1 MGEETWIAMLG
12 GSLTP
17 MKLNVR
23 ADLFSQLATMEDA
36 GLPFDNALRFV
47 HLPPRD
53 RARLAG
59 TRKWIRLGI
68 ADAGLKGGLFTSIE
82 ASLLRAAAASGS
94 PSRAYHLLS
103 DHYARRAARA
113 KVMKSRMMLPA
124 VMLVI
129 AVFIRPLPNL
139 VAGTLTWGSY
149 LLKYLLPW
157 IAVGGAAYLL
167 GELPHRWQ
175 SARALR
181 NALDRVFSLV
191 PLFGPIQVRR
201 NIRDFFDSLALL
213 LEAGMPIL
221 DALPIALSTV
231 RDQTLRQQLSQI
243 KPRIEGGA
251 SFAQAVA
258 ELSFPS
264 HAHACALIAPGEA
277 SGALPQMLFR
287 YSEAETAAI
296 NRFDDLVAEWV
307 PRIVY
312 TSTAL
317 LIGYAMIHSGAFM
330 PLLPH
335 DLR

>member
-1 MGEETWIAMLG
+1 
-12 GSLTP
+12 
-17 MKLNVR
+17 MKFNVR

-36 GLPFDNALRFV
+36 GLPFDNALRLV
-47 HLPPRD
+47 HLPPRE
-53 RARLAG
+53 RPRLAA

-82 ASLLRAAAASGS
+82 ASLLRAATASGS

-103 DHYARRAARA
+103 DHYARRAART
-113 KVMKSRMMLPA
+113 KVMKSRMLLPV

-139 VAGTLTWGSY
+139 VAGTLTWEGY

-157 IAVGGAAYLL
+157 IAVGGVAYLL
-167 GELPHRWQ
+167 GEPSQRWQ
-175 SARALR
+175 SGRAAR
-181 NALDRVFSLV
+181 NALGRVLPLM

-231 RDQTLRQQLSQI
+231 RNQTIRKQLSQI
-243 KPRIEGGA
+243 KPRIKAGA
-251 SFAQAVA
+251 SFAQAVS
-258 ELSFPS
+258 ELSFPG
-264 HAHACALIAPGEA
+264 HAHACALITPGEA

-296 NRFDDLVAEWV
+296 NQFDDLVAEWV
-307 PRIVY
+307 PRIAY

-317 LIGYAMIHSGAFM
+317 LIGYGMIHSGAFK
-330 PLLPH
+330 PLLPQ

>member
-1 MGEETWIAMLG
+1 MAVLS
-12 GSLTP
+12 GSLSP
-17 MKLNVR
+17 MKFNVR

-36 GLPFDNALRFV
+36 GLAFDNALRLV
-47 HLPPRD
+47 HLPPRE
-53 RARLAG
+53 RPRLAG

-94 PSRAYHLLS
+94 PSRAYRLLS
-103 DHYARRAARA
+103 DYYARRAARTKA
-113 KVMKSRMMLPA
+113 MKSRMMLP
-124 VMLVI
+124 VVVFVI
-129 AVFIRPLPNL
+129 AVFTRPLPNL
-139 VAGTLTWGSY
+139 VAGTLTWHGY

-157 IAVGGAAYLL
+157 AAVGGAAYLL
-167 GELPHRWQ
+167 GEHSRHWQ
-175 SARALR
+175 TARAPR
-181 NALDRVFSLV
+181 NTLDRVLSLV

-221 DALPIALSTV
+221 NALPIALGTV
-231 RDQTLRQQLSQI
+231 RNQTLRKQFFRI
-243 KPRIEGGA
+243 KPRIEAGA

-264 HAHACALIAPGEA
+264 HARACALIAPGEA

-287 YSEAETAAI
+287 YAEAETATI

-307 PRIVY
+307 PRLVY
-312 TSTAL
+312 ISTAL
-317 LIGYAMIHSGAFM
+317 LIGYGMIHSGAFK
-330 PLLPH
+330 PLLPQ

>member
-1 MGEETWIAMLG
+1 MGEVMWMATLG
-12 GSLTP
+12 DTLAP

-36 GLPFDNALRFV
+36 GLPFDTALRLV
-47 HLPPRD
+47 HLPPRE
-53 RARLAG
+53 RPRIAG

-68 ADAGLKGGLFTSIE
+68 ADAGLKGELFTSIE
-82 ASLLRAAAASGS
+82 ASLLRAAAVSGS

-103 DHYARRAARA
+103 DHYARQAART
-113 KVMKSRMMLPA
+113 KVMKSRMMLPV

-139 VAGTLTWGSY
+139 VAGTLTWGTY
-149 LLKYLLPW
+149 LLKYLLPL
-157 IAVGGAAYLL
+157 IALGGAAYLL
-167 GELPHRWQ
+167 GEPSRRWQ

-181 NALDRVFSLV
+181 NTLDQVFSLV
-191 PLFGPIQVRR
+191 PLFGPIQMRR
-201 NIRDFFDSLALL
+201 EIRDFFDSLALL
-213 LEAGMPIL
+213 LEAAMPIL
-221 DALPIALSTV
+221 DALPLALSTV
-231 RDQTLRQQLSQI
+231 RNQTLKKQLSQVQ
-243 KPRIEGGA
+243 PRIEAGA

-258 ELSFPS
+258 ELSFPG
-264 HAHACALIAPGEA
+264 HAHACALIVSGEA

-307 PRIVY
+307 PRVAY

-317 LIGYAMIHSGAFM
+317 LIGYGMIRSGAFS
-330 PLLPH
+330 PLLPQ

>member
-1 MGEETWIAMLG
+1 MGEETWMAMLG
-12 GSLTP
+12 GSFTP
-17 MKLNVR
+17 MKFNVR

-36 GLPFDNALRFV
+36 GLPFDNALRLV
-47 HLPPRD
+47 HLPPRE
-53 RARLAG
+53 RPRLAG

-94 PSRAYHLLS
+94 PSRAYRLLS
-103 DHYARRAARA
+103 DHYARRAART
-113 KVMKSRMMLPA
+113 KVMKSRMMLP
-124 VMLVI
+124 VVILVI

-139 VAGTLTWGSY
+139 VAGTLTWGDY

-157 IAVGGAAYLL
+157 IAVGGAVYLL
-167 GELPHRWQ
+167 GEPSQRWQ
-175 SARALR
+175 SAQALR
-181 NALDRVFSLV
+181 NTLGRVLSLV
-191 PLFGPIQVRR
+191 PLFGPMRVRR
-201 NIRDFFDSLALL
+201 NIRDFFDTLALL
-213 LEAGMPIL
+213 LEAGIPIL
-221 DALPIALSTV
+221 DALPIALSSV
-231 RDQTLRQQLSQI
+231 RDQTLGKQLSQI
-243 KPRIEGGA
+243 KPRIEAGA

-296 NRFDDLVAEWV
+296 DRFDDLVAEWV
-307 PRIVY
+307 PRIAY

-317 LIGYAMIHSGAFM
+317 LIGYGVIHSGAFT
-330 PLLPH
+330 PLLPEG
-335 DLR
+335 LR

>member
-1 MGEETWIAMLG
+1 MAMLG
-12 GSLTP
+12 DTLTP
-17 MKLNVR
+17 MKFDVR
-23 ADLFSQLATMEDA
+23 ADLFRQLATMEDA
-36 GLPFDNALRFV
+36 GLPFDDALRLV
-47 HLPPRD
+47 HLPPREQP
-53 RARLAG
+53 RLAG

-68 ADAGLKGGLFTSIE
+68 ADAGLKAGLFTSLE

-103 DHYARRAARA
+103 DHYARRAGRT

-129 AVFIRPLPNL
+129 AIFIRPLPNL
-139 VAGTLTWGSY
+139 VAGTLTWGGY

-157 IAVGGAAYLL
+157 IAVGAAAYLL
-167 GELPHRWQ
+167 GEPSQRWE
-175 SARALR
+175 SARALQ
-181 NALDRVFSLV
+181 NALGQVFSLV
-191 PLFGPIQVRR
+191 PLFGPIQGRR
-201 NIRDFFDSLALL
+201 NVRDFFDSLAML

-231 RDQTLRQQLSQI
+231 RDQTLRTQLSRI
-243 KPRIEGGA
+243 KPRIEAGA

-277 SGALPQMLFR
+277 SGRLPQMLFR
-287 YSEAETAAI
+287 YSAAETAAI

-307 PRIVY
+307 PRIAY

-317 LIGYAMIHSGAFM
+317 LIGYAMIRSGAFM
-330 PLLPH
+330 PSLPH

>member
-1 MGEETWIAMLG
+1 MAMLG
-12 GSLTP
+12 DTLSP
-17 MKLNVR
+17 MRFDVR
-23 ADLFSQLATMEDA
+23 ANLFSQLATMEDA
-36 GLPFDNALRFV
+36 GLAFDKALRLG
-47 HLPPRD
+47 HLPPRE
-53 RARLAG
+53 RRRLAG

-68 ADAGLKGGLFTSIE
+68 ADAGLRGGLFTSVE

-103 DHYARRAARA
+103 DYYARRAIRT
-113 KVMKSRMMLPA
+113 KVMKSRMMLPV

-139 VAGTLTWGSY
+139 VAGTLTWAGY

-157 IAVGGAAYLL
+157 IALGGAAYLL
-167 GELPHRWQ
+167 GELSQRWP

-181 NALDRVFSLV
+181 IGLGRVSSLV

-231 RDQTLRQQLSQI
+231 RDQTLRKQLSRM
-243 KPRIEGGA
+243 KPRIEAGA
-251 SFAQAVA
+251 SFTQAVS
-258 ELSFPS
+258 ELSFPGHT
-264 HAHACALIAPGEA
+264 HAYALIAPGEA
-277 SGALPQMLFR
+277 SGALPKMLFR

-307 PRIVY
+307 PRIAY

-317 LIGYAMIHSGAFM
+317 LIGYGMIQSGAFR
-330 PLLPH
+330 PLLPQ
-335 DLR
+335 DLH

>member
-1 MGEETWIAMLG
+1 
-12 GSLTP
+12 
-17 MKLNVR
+17 
-23 ADLFSQLATMEDA
+23 MEDA
-36 GLPFDNALRFV
+36 GLPFDNALRLV
-47 HLPPRD
+47 RLPPRD
-53 RARLAG
+53 RPRLAG
-59 TRKWIRLGI
+59 TRKWINLGI

-82 ASLLRAAAASGS
+82 ASLLRAAAASGR

-103 DHYARRAARA
+103 DHYSRRAARA

-129 AVFIRPLPNL
+129 AVFVRPLPNL
-139 VAGTLTWGSY
+139 VAGTLTLGSY

-191 PLFGPIQVRR
+191 PLSGPIQVRR
-201 NIRDFFDSLALL
+201 NVRDFFGSLALL

-221 DALPIALSTV
+221 EALPIALSAV
-231 RDQTLRQQLSQI
+231 RDQTLKKQLSQI

-287 YSEAETAAI
+287 FSEAETAAI

-317 LIGYAMIHSGAFM
+317 LIGYGMIRSGAFM
-330 PLLPH
+330 PSLPK

>member
-1 MGEETWIAMLG
+1 MLG
-12 GSLTP
+12 GTLPP
-17 MKLNVR
+17 MKFNVR

-53 RARLAG
+53 RPRLAG

-103 DHYARRAARA
+103 DHYARRAART
-113 KVMKSRMMLPA
+113 KVMKSRMLLPV

-231 RDQTLRQQLSQI
+231 RDQTLRQRLSQI

-264 HAHACALIAPGEA
+264 HAHAAALIAPGEA

-317 LIGYAMIHSGAFM
+317 LIGYAMIHSDAFM